1 MLFNSGVFLLCFLP
15 VAVAGFF
22 LLARI
27 GPAVALAWLAA
38 ASLFFYSWWNPPL
51 VALLLAS
58 IAGNYLFARAI
69 VASHEAGREAA
80 ARRWMHAG
88 VAADLLLLGY
98 FKYANFFLE
107 VVANATGTQ
116 HVARDIV
123 LPLGISFFTFT
134 QIAYLVDAS
143 RGRVGAPSPLRYLL
157 FVTFFPHL
165 IAGPLYHHAQVMPQF
180 ARPET
185 FRPDARN
192 LHAGLVY
199 LAIGLFKKTIVAD
212 GLAPHADAFFN
223 AEAHGIAYTPASAW
237 IGILAFGLQL
247 YFDFSGYSDMAVGL
261 ARMLNVRLPIN
272 FFSPYKSASMIEFWR
287 RWHMT
292 LSAFLRDYLYVPLGG
307 NRLGEPRRYVNL
319 LVTMVLGGLWHGAA
333 WTFVAWGALHGAFL
347 AVNHAWRRIT
357 GRPEGGEGSVAHAAG
372 VALTFTCVM
381 LAWVLF
387 RAVDLGTA
395 GRIYRDLVGLRG
407 GHGLLSIDAVH
418 GVMAAG
424 LLLFLPNAT
433 QHVESLYGEIK
444 ARAWIPAWLAGG
456 AVGFMAFLGLR
467 ALARAEPSPFLYFN
481 F

>member
-15 VAVAGFF
+15 VTVAGFF

-27 GPAVALAWLAA
+27 GHALALAWLAA
-38 ASLFFYSWWNPPL
+38 ASLFFYAWWNPPL
-51 VALLLAS
+51 VLLLLAS
-58 IAGNYLFARAI
+58 IVFNFLVARI
-69 VASHEAGREAA
+69 VVAARHGGREAA
-80 ARRWMHAG
+80 ASRWMYAG
-88 VAADLLLLGY
+88 VAGDLLLLGY
-98 FKYANFFLE
+98 FKYANFFLGI
-107 VVANATGTQ
+107 VAASSGAH

-134 QIAYLVDAS
+134 QIAYLVDAA
-143 RGRVGAPSPLRYLL
+143 RGRVGEPSPLRYLL

-180 ARPET
+180 ARAET

-212 GLAPHADAFFN
+212 GLAPDADAFFN

-237 IGILAFGLQL
+237 IGLFAYGLQL

-272 FFSPYKSASMIEFWR
+272 FFSPYRAASMIEFWR

-307 NRLGEPRRYVNL
+307 NRRGEPRRYVNL

-347 AVNHAWRRIT
+347 AVNHAWRRVM
-357 GRPEGGEGSVAHAAG
+357 GRAEGASTPLGRLAG
-372 VALTFTCVM
+372 MALTFTCVM
-381 LAWVLF
+381 LAWALF
-387 RAVDLGTA
+387 RAVDLPTA
-395 GRIYRDLVGLRG
+395 GRIYADLVGARG
-407 GHGLLSIDAVH
+407 GHGLLPISAVH
-418 GVMAAG
+418 GVIAAG
-424 LLLFLPNAT
+424 LLLLLPNAT
-433 QHVESLYGEIK
+433 QHVESLFDE
-444 ARAWIPAWLAGG
+444 ARAGPRVPAWLAGG

-467 ALARAEPSPFLYFN
+467 AIARADASPFLYFN